1 MKLLPY
7 LLIFLISINLVSAFG
22 LSTITNQALSLDP
35 GLAKI
40 ASSIPKLLNPEGQ
53 ILGLIQSSF
62 INEIQNSAPE
72 LLKVTNSYSQ
82 IQNYIQQGAKIL
94 SKGGMKVNDKG
105 VIVEGSMEF
114 SENQQNIGNLI
125 SEKFKPEDISL
136 KNMKFEKK
144 DGLTTFT
151 FKEGGSL
158 KLTKQVKDNTGK
170 LQKVPV
176 IYNNLEKDSAITI
189 DENGEIV
196 KAKINSKNPGSF
208 NFNNIPQITSDY
220 PLTINYENGIAKVYG
235 EKFSVADTQFS
246 NNLQGRASVDIIPN
260 KGFLINENTKAL
272 TNGVE
277 IETKYASKPIYLATE
292 KFGNYDKIKTEDR
305 YLYLGKELELVS
317 KTGTDFDLN
326 LYGKDTK
333 NKFIGEGNKYL
344 KIDSG
349 KSVTYEIS
357 SAEKLKLSD
366 NNLILNDVD
375 MLERNGDSA
384 IKYSKKGDID
394 IISFGDINSQTH
406 SVEYGNKL

>member
-1 MKLLPY
+1 MRENLRD
-7 LLIFLISINLVSAFG
+7 FLRDSIKD
-22 LSTITNQALSLDP
+22 LSYP
-35 GLAKI
+35 ELAKI
-40 ASSIPKLLNPEGQ
+40 ASGIPKLLNPQGQ

-72 LLKVTNSYSQ
+72 LLKVTNSYNQ

-94 SKGGMKVNDKG
+94 SKEGMKVNDKG

-151 FKEGGSL
+151 FKEDGSL

-208 NFNNIPQITSDY
+208 ENTSVTILN
-220 PLTINYENGIAKVYG
+220 PLLSLKEFLHRALISI
-235 EKFSVADTQFS
+235 FPLSSVAPANATSAPSLTSTDAALGS
-246 NNLQGRASVDIIPN
+246 NAPTSVVTIMW
-260 KGFLINENTKAL
+260 LC
-272 TNGVE
+272 
-277 IETKYASKPIYLATE
+277 
-292 KFGNYDKIKTEDR
+292 
-305 YLYLGKELELVS
+305 EL
-317 KTGTDFDLN
+317 
-326 LYGKDTK
+326 
-333 NKFIGEGNKYL
+333 
-344 KIDSG
+344 
-349 KSVTYEIS
+349 
-357 SAEKLKLSD
+357 
-366 NNLILNDVD
+366 
-375 MLERNGDSA
+375 
-384 IKYSKKGDID
+384 
-394 IISFGDINSQTH
+394 
-406 SVEYGNKL
+406 